1 MVSRALSG
9 RVRLGAIAALVAGCA
24 GGGVVPPTPVPVA
37 VPASCPAGATASVVS
52 TLFFGM
58 ASRDGRGVSE
68 QAWDGF
74 LATAVTPRFPDGLT
88 VLSGYGQYRG
98 ADASAIVRE
107 ATKVLLL
114 VHAGTP
120 QQEAAIAEIIASY
133 RRAFDQEAVL
143 HLASPACTR

>member
-1 MVSRALSG
+1 
-9 RVRLGAIAALVAGCA
+9 VRRILGGSVLGALVGLAAGCA
-24 GGGVVPPTPVPVA
+24 GAAPPRAAPVA
-37 VPASCPAGATASVVS
+37 LPASCAGGAAPSVVS

-74 LATAVTPRFPDGLT
+74 LATVVTPRFADGLT

-98 ADASAIVRE
+98 PGAGAIVRE
-107 ATKVLLL
+107 PTKVLLI

-120 QQEAAIAEIIASY
+120 QDDQAIGEVVAAY

>member
-1 MVSRALSG
+1 VLHVGGLAA
-9 RVRLGAIAALVAGCA
+9 LGAIVALAAGCA
-24 GGGVVPPTPVPVA
+24 ATPPPVA
-37 VPASCPAGATASVVS
+37 APVAAPAGCPGGATASVVS

-74 LATAVTPRFPDGLT
+74 LATVVTPRFPDGLT
-88 VLSGYGQYRG
+88 VLSGYGQYRRAG
-98 ADASAIVRE
+98 TTAIVRE
-107 ATKVLLL
+107 PAKVLQV

-120 QQEAAIAEIIASY
+120 EQERALAEIIATY

-143 HLASPACTR
+143 HLATPACMR

>member
-1 MVSRALSG
+1 VFRAG
-9 RVRLGAIAALVAGCA
+9 RAAALAAIVVTGGGCA
-24 GGGVVPPTPVPVA
+24 ATATSPAAPVA
-37 VPASCPAGATASVVS
+37 APASCPAGATASVVS

-74 LATAVTPRFPDGLT
+74 LATVVTPRFPDGLT

-98 ADASAIVRE
+98 AAATAIVRE
-107 ATKVLLL
+107 PTKVLQV

-120 QQEAAIAEIIASY
+120 EREQAIAEIIAGY

-143 HLASPACTR
+143 HLTSPACMR

>member
-1 MVSRALSG
+1 VW
-9 RVRLGAIAALVAGCA
+9 LGAIVALAGGCA
-24 GGGVVPPTPVPVA
+24 GAAVVPPGPAPVA
-37 VPASCPAGATASVVS
+37 VAAACPGGATASVVS

-74 LATAVTPRFPDGLT
+74 LATVVTPRFPDGLT

-98 ADASAIVRE
+98 AGAAAIVRE

-114 VHAGTP
+114 VHDGTP
-120 QQEAAIAEIIASY
+120 QQEKAIAEIIASY

-143 HLASPACTR
+143 HLSSPACTR

>member
-1 MVSRALSG
+1 ML
-9 RVRLGAIAALVAGCA
+9 RVWGAWALGAIVALAGGCA
-24 GGGVVPPTPVPVA
+24 VPPGAAPVA
-37 VPASCPAGATASVVS
+37 LPASCPGGATPSVVS
-52 TLFFGM
+52 TLFLGM

-74 LATAVTPRFPDGLT
+74 LATVVTPRFPEGLT

-98 ADASAIVRE
+98 PGAGAIVRE
-107 ATKVLLL
+107 ATKVLLI

-120 QQEAAIAEIIASY
+120 QQDQAIAEIITGY
-133 RRAFDQEAVL
+133 QRAFDQEAVL

>member
-1 MVSRALSG
+1 MLRVGALAAMVALAG
-9 RVRLGAIAALVAGCA
+9 GCA
-24 GGGVVPPTPVPVA
+24 ATAPPPAAPVVA
-37 VPASCPAGATASVVS
+37 PASCPGGAAASVVS
-52 TLFFGM
+52 TLFFGL

-74 LATAVTPRFPDGLT
+74 LATVVTPRFPDGLT

-98 ADASAIVRE
+98 ADATAFVRE
-107 ATKVLLL
+107 PAKVLLL

-120 QQEAAIAEIIASY
+120 EQERAIAEIVAGY

-143 HLASPACTR
+143 HLTSPACMR